1 MRIKQLTLN
10 NIGSFSGEHS
20 FLFETDNPQKLIV
33 LIGGRNGAGKTTLFE
48 SIRLCLYGYKLYGYR
63 QNSQTYTNKIKR
75 LINDKIKSTSQATA
89 WITMQILIEDGYA
102 NSVFEIS
109 RKWVLNGN
117 VLKESLCVYKDGD
130 LLTTEQMQDFDNYL
144 MQIIPPALFNF
155 HFFDGEK
162 VSNFV
167 FDRANGQ
174 AFQKAFLQIC
184 GLDTF
189 DLIEEQLQHN
199 TRTTKVDS
207 QNLIQEEYETA
218 RIKLAE
224 AKEAHTAA
232 LQRIQESLEEIDVLQ
247 DHITILEADIKKY
260 GGVEDHDWKLY
271 EKEIQEEE
279 SKRNELRHILKAAA
293 NDVIPFL
300 LLKDQLQSLKHQLT
314 VEGKLKRNR
323 LFKDKFFDPYLKEKL
338 QQELKGT
345 LDSPHPEISDEFM
358 LALYRTL
365 REDIPEYEVEFLQ
378 ISENDSMELLAK
390 IHHYQNYDIQSLIDA
405 EKSLE
410 ESLART
416 KDLRTQ
422 MDSKEVVDSNHYL
435 VKKNELLLQ
444 LDTAR
449 QQSFV
454 EKDALS
460 QAEIVLQ
467 TAEKAYQKA
476 YEKYRAMLKEKSV
489 SDMAARALLAFSE
502 LKQNLYAKYILQVEE
517 AFSRNFHNLISKTDL
532 IDGIYIDSAF
542 EVVAYKTQEVDIAHV
557 FKEVQEYGEEY
568 VFTSIGE
575 RAYKI
580 IKDSTFRDGKIAV
593 PIKVE
598 QHFSAGEQQIFVMS
612 LYQSL
617 AEIRTSE
624 LPFVI
629 DTPLARIDSEHR
641 RNIIDHFFSQLPG
654 QVIILST
661 DEEINSEGI
670 VALSPQIS
678 DVYLIEHQED
688 GTTSVSRGAY
698 FKEVIA

>member
-1 MRIKQLTLN
+1 MRIKQLTVN
-10 NIGSFSGEHS
+10 NIGPFAGKHS
-20 FLFETDNPQKLIV
+20 FLFQTDNPQKQIV

-63 QNSQTYTNKIKR
+63 QNSQIYTNKLKR
-75 LINDKIKSTSQATA
+75 LINDKIKSASPATA
-89 WITMQILIEDGYA
+89 GITIQILIEDGYA

-109 RKWVLNGN
+109 REWILNGN
-117 VLKESLCVYKDGD
+117 TLKERLCVYKDGD
-130 LLTTEQMQDFDNYL
+130 LLTSEQMQDFDNYL

-174 AFQKAFLQIC
+174 AFRKAFLQIC

-199 TRTTKVDS
+199 TRTKKGDS
-207 QNLIQEEYETA
+207 QNLIQEEYATA
-218 RIKLAE
+218 RMKLAE
-224 AKEAHTAA
+224 AKESHIAA
-232 LQRIQESLEEIDVLQ
+232 LQKIQETQTGIDALQ
-247 DHITILEADIKKY
+247 DQITILDADMKKY
-260 GGVEDHDWKLY
+260 GGIEDDDWKLY
-271 EKEIQEEE
+271 EKKIQEEE
-279 SKRNELRHILKAAA
+279 SKREELRHILKAAA
-293 NDVIPFL
+293 NDVIPFII
-300 LLKDQLQSLKHQLT
+300 LKDQLQALKHQLT

-323 LFKDKFFDPYLKEKL
+323 LFKDKFSDPHLKEKL
-338 QQELKGT
+338 QQELKVGVD
-345 LDSPHPEISDEFM
+345 LPQIEISDEFM
-358 LALYRTL
+358 LTLYKAL
-365 REDIPEYEVEFLQ
+365 REDISEHEVEFLQ
-378 ISENDSMELLAK
+378 ISENNSMELLAK
-390 IHHYQNYDIQSLIDA
+390 IHHYQNYDIQSLIDT

-416 KDLRTQ
+416 KELRAQ

-435 VKKNELLLQ
+435 AKKNDLLLH

-449 QQSFV
+449 QQSFA

-460 QAEIVLQ
+460 QAEIILQ
-467 TAEKAYQKA
+467 TAEKSYQKA

-502 LKQNLYAKYILQVEE
+502 LKQNLYAKYISQVEE

-542 EVVAYKTQEVDIAHV
+542 EVVAYKMQEVDIAHV

-568 VFTSIGE
+568 VFTNIGE

-580 IKDSTFRDGKIAV
+580 INDNSFSDGKITV

-598 QHFSAGEQQIFVMS
+598 QHFSAGEQQIFVMA

-641 RNIIDHFFSQLPG
+641 RNILDHFFSRLPG

-661 DEEINSEGI
+661 DEEINNEGI
-670 VALSPQIS
+670 AVLSSQIS

-688 GTTSVSRGAY
+688 GTTSVSNGSY
-698 FKEVIA
+698 FKGVIA

>member
-1 MRIKQLTLN
+1 MRIKRLTLK
-10 NIGSFSGEHS
+10 NIGSFAGEHS
-20 FLFETDNPQKLIV
+20 FLFQTDNPQKQIV

-63 QNSQTYTNKIKR
+63 QNSQTYTNKVKR
-75 LINDKIKSTSQATA
+75 LINDKVKSISPATA
-89 WITMQILIEDGYA
+89 GITMQILIEDGYA

-109 RKWVLNGN
+109 REWILNGN
-117 VLKESLCVYKDGD
+117 ALKESLCVYKDGD

-174 AFQKAFLQIC
+174 AFRKAFLQIC

-199 TRTTKVDS
+199 TRTTKGDP
-207 QNLIQEEYETA
+207 QNLIQEEYASA
-218 RIKLAE
+218 RMKLTE
-224 AKEAHTAA
+224 AKELHTVA
-232 LQRIQESLEEIDVLQ
+232 LQKSQETQAEIDALQ
-247 DHITILEADIKKY
+247 DQITILDADMKKY
-260 GGVEDHDWKLY
+260 GGVEGDDWKLY

-279 SKRNELRHILKAAA
+279 SKRDELRHILKAAA
-293 NDVIPFL
+293 NDVIPFII
-300 LLKDQLQSLKHQLT
+300 LKDQLQALKHQLT

-323 LFKDKFFDPYLKEKL
+323 FFKEKFSDPHLKEKL
-338 QQELKGT
+338 QQELKVGI
-345 LDSPHPEISDEFM
+345 DSPRIELSGEFM
-358 LALYRTL
+358 LALYKAL
-365 REDIPEYEVEFLQ
+365 REDISEHEVEFLQ

-416 KDLRTQ
+416 KGLRAQ
-422 MDSKEVVDSNHYL
+422 MDSKEVVGSNHYL
-435 VKKNELLLQ
+435 AKKNELLLR
-444 LDTAR
+444 LDIAR
-449 QQSFV
+449 QEFFE

-460 QAEIVLQ
+460 HAEIVLQ

-502 LKQNLYAKYILQVEE
+502 LKQNLYAKYISQVEE

-542 EVVAYKTQEVDIAHV
+542 EVVAYKMQEVDIAHV
-557 FKEVQEYGEEY
+557 FKEVQEYSEEY
-568 VFTSIGE
+568 VFTNIGE

-580 IKDSTFRDGKIAV
+580 IKASSPSDGKITV

-641 RNIIDHFFSQLPG
+641 RNILDHFFSRLPG

-661 DEEINSEGI
+661 DEEINNEGMT
-670 VALSPQIS
+670 VLSSKIS

-698 FKEVIA
+698 FKGVIA

>member
-1 MRIKQLTLN
+1 MRIKRLTLN
-10 NIGSFSGEHS
+10 NIGSFAGEHS
-20 FLFETDNPQKLIV
+20 FLFQTDNPQKQIV

-75 LINDKIKSTSQATA
+75 LINDKVKSISPATA
-89 WITMQILIEDGYA
+89 GITMQILIEDGYA

-109 RKWVLNGN
+109 REWILNGN
-117 VLKESLCVYKDGD
+117 ALKESLCVYKDGD

-174 AFQKAFLQIC
+174 AFRKAFLQIC

-189 DLIEEQLQHN
+189 DLIEEQLQYN
-199 TRTTKVDS
+199 TRTKKGDS
-207 QNLIQEEYETA
+207 QNLIQEEYVTA
-218 RIKLAE
+218 RMKLAE
-224 AKEAHTAA
+224 AKESHIAA
-232 LQRIQESLEEIDVLQ
+232 LQKIQKTQAEIDALQ
-247 DHITILEADIKKY
+247 DQITILDADMKKY
-260 GGVEDHDWKLY
+260 GGVEGDDWKLY
-271 EKEIQEEE
+271 EKELQEEE
-279 SKRNELRHILKAAA
+279 SKRDELRHILKAAA
-293 NDVIPFL
+293 NDVLPFII
-300 LLKDQLQSLKHQLT
+300 LKDQLQALKHQLT

-323 LFKDKFFDPYLKEKL
+323 LFKDKFSDPHLKEKL
-338 QQELKGT
+338 QQELKVGI
-345 LDSPHPEISDEFM
+345 DSPRIELSDEFM
-358 LALYRTL
+358 LALYKTL
-365 REDIPEYEVEFLQ
+365 REDISEHEVEFLQ

-416 KDLRTQ
+416 KELRAQ

-435 VKKNELLLQ
+435 VKKNELLLH

-449 QQSFV
+449 QQSFA

-502 LKQNLYAKYILQVEE
+502 LKQNLYAKYISQVEE

-542 EVVAYKTQEVDIAHV
+542 EVVAYKMQEVDIAHV

-568 VFTSIGE
+568 VFTNIGE

-580 IKDSTFRDGKIAV
+580 IKDSSSSDGKITV

-641 RNIIDHFFSQLPG
+641 RNILDHFFSRLPG

-661 DEEINSEGI
+661 DEEINNEGMA
-670 VALSPQIS
+670 VLSSKIS

-698 FKEVIA
+698 FKGVIA

>member
-1 MRIKQLTLN
+1 MRIKRLTLN
-10 NIGSFSGEHS
+10 NIGSFAGEHS
-20 FLFETDNPQKLIV
+20 FLFQTDNPQKQIV

-63 QNSQTYTNKIKR
+63 QNSQIYTNKIKR
-75 LINDKIKSTSQATA
+75 LINDKVRSASPATA
-89 WITMQILIEDGYA
+89 GITMQILIEDGYA

-109 RKWVLNGN
+109 REWILNGN
-117 VLKESLCVYKDGD
+117 ALKESLCVYKDGN
-130 LLTTEQMQDFDNYL
+130 LLTLEQMQDFDNYL

-174 AFQKAFLQIC
+174 AFRKAFLQIC

-189 DLIEEQLQHN
+189 DLIEEQLQYN
-199 TRTTKVDS
+199 TRTKKGNS
-207 QNLIQEEYETA
+207 QNLIQEEYATA
-218 RIKLAE
+218 RMKLAE
-224 AKEAHTAA
+224 AKESHIAA
-232 LQRIQESLEEIDVLQ
+232 LQKIQETQAEIDALQ
-247 DHITILEADIKKY
+247 DQITILDADMKKY
-260 GGVEDHDWKLY
+260 GGVEDDDWKLY

-279 SKRNELRHILKAAA
+279 SKREELRHILKAAA
-293 NDVIPFL
+293 NDAIPFII
-300 LLKDQLQSLKHQLT
+300 LKDQLQALKHQLT

-323 LFKDKFFDPYLKEKL
+323 LFKDKFSDPNLKEKL
-338 QQELKGT
+338 QQELKVGI
-345 LDSPHPEISDEFM
+345 DSPRIELSDEFM
-358 LALYRTL
+358 LALYKTL
-365 REDIPEYEVEFLQ
+365 REDISEHEVEFLQ

-416 KDLRTQ
+416 KELRAQ
-422 MDSKEVVDSNHYL
+422 MDLKEVVDSNHYL
-435 VKKNELLLQ
+435 AKKNELLLN

-449 QQSFV
+449 QQSFA

-502 LKQNLYAKYILQVEE
+502 LKQNLYAKYISQVEE

-542 EVVAYKTQEVDIAHV
+542 EVVAYKMQEVDIAHV

-568 VFTSIGE
+568 VFTNIGE

-580 IKDSTFRDGKIAV
+580 IKDSSSSDGKITV

-641 RNIIDHFFSQLPG
+641 RNILDHFFSRLPG

-661 DEEINSEGI
+661 DEEINNEGMA
-670 VALSPQIS
+670 VLSSKIS

-698 FKEVIA
+698 FKGVIA

>member
-1 MRIKQLTLN
+1 MRIKRLTLN
-10 NIGSFSGEHS
+10 NIGSFAGEHS
-20 FLFETDNPQKLIV
+20 FLFQTDNPQKQIV

-63 QNSQTYTNKIKR
+63 QNSQTYTNIIKR
-75 LINDKIKSTSQATA
+75 LINDKVKSASPATA
-89 WITMQILIEDGYA
+89 GITMQILIEDGYA

-109 RKWVLNGN
+109 REWILNGN
-117 VLKESLCVYKDGD
+117 TLKESLCVYKDGD
-130 LLTTEQMQDFDNYL
+130 LLTPEQMQDFDNYL

-174 AFQKAFLQIC
+174 AFRKAFLQIC

-189 DLIEEQLQHN
+189 DLIEEQLQYN
-199 TRTTKVDS
+199 TRTKKGDS
-207 QNLIQEEYETA
+207 QNLIQEEYVTA
-218 RIKLAE
+218 RMKLAE
-224 AKEAHTAA
+224 AKESHIAA
-232 LQRIQESLEEIDVLQ
+232 LQKIQETQAEIDALQ
-247 DHITILEADIKKY
+247 DQITILDADMKKY
-260 GGVEDHDWKLY
+260 GGVEDDDWKLY

-279 SKRNELRHILKAAA
+279 SKREELRHILKAAA
-293 NDVIPFL
+293 NDVIPFII
-300 LLKDQLQSLKHQLT
+300 LKDQLQALKHQLT

-323 LFKDKFFDPYLKEKL
+323 LFKDKFSDPHLKEKL
-338 QQELKGT
+338 QQEVKVGI
-345 LDSPHPEISDEFM
+345 DSPQIELSDEFM
-358 LALYRTL
+358 LALYKTL
-365 REDIPEYEVEFLQ
+365 REDISEHEVEFLQ

-416 KDLRTQ
+416 KELRAQ

-435 VKKNELLLQ
+435 AKKNELLLH

-449 QQSFV
+449 QQFFE

-467 TAEKAYQKA
+467 TTEKAYQKA
-476 YEKYRAMLKEKSV
+476 YEKYSAMLKEKSV

-502 LKQNLYAKYILQVEE
+502 LKQNLYAKYISQVEE

-542 EVVAYKTQEVDIAHV
+542 EVVAYKMQEVDIAHI

-568 VFTSIGE
+568 VFTNIGE

-580 IKDSTFRDGKIAV
+580 IKDSSSSDGKITV

-641 RNIIDHFFSQLPG
+641 RNILDHFFSRLPG

-661 DEEINSEGI
+661 DEEINNEGMA
-670 VALSPQIS
+670 VLSSKIS

-698 FKEVIA
+698 FKGVIA

>member
-1 MRIKQLTLN
+1 MRIKRLTLN
-10 NIGSFSGEHS
+10 NIGSFFGEYS
-20 FLFETDNPQKLIV
+20 FLFQTDNPQKQIV

-75 LINDKIKSTSQATA
+75 LINDKVRSASPATA
-89 WITMQILIEDGYA
+89 GITMQILIEDGYA

-109 RKWVLNGN
+109 REWILNGN
-117 VLKESLCVYKDGD
+117 ALKESLCVYKDGD
-130 LLTTEQMQDFDNYL
+130 LLTPEQMQDFDNYL

-167 FDRANGQ
+167 FDSANGQ
-174 AFQKAFLQIC
+174 AFRKAFLQIC

-189 DLIEEQLQHN
+189 DLLEEQLQYN
-199 TRTTKVDS
+199 TRSPKGDS
-207 QNLIQEEYETA
+207 QNLIQEEYSTA
-218 RIKLAE
+218 RMKLAE
-224 AKEAHTAA
+224 AKKSHIAA
-232 LQRIQESLEEIDVLQ
+232 LQKIQETQAEIDALQ
-247 DHITILEADIKKY
+247 DQITILDADMKKY
-260 GGVEDHDWKLY
+260 GGVEDDDWKLY

-279 SKRNELRHILKAAA
+279 SKREELRHILKAAA
-293 NDVIPFL
+293 NDVIPFII
-300 LLKDQLQSLKHQLT
+300 LKDELQELKHQLT

-323 LFKDKFFDPYLKEKL
+323 LFKDKFSDPHLKEKL
-338 QQELKGT
+338 QQELKIGI
-345 LDSPHPEISDEFM
+345 DSTQIELSDEFM
-358 LALYRTL
+358 LALYKTL
-365 REDIPEYEVEFLQ
+365 REDMSEHEVEFLQ

-416 KDLRTQ
+416 KELRAQ

-435 VKKNELLLQ
+435 AKKNELLLH

-449 QQSFV
+449 QQFFA

-460 QAEIVLQ
+460 QAESVLQ

-489 SDMAARALLAFSE
+489 SDMASRALLAFSE
-502 LKQNLYAKYILQVEE
+502 LKQNLYAKYISQVEE

-542 EVVAYKTQEVDIAHV
+542 EVVAYKMQEVDIAHI

-568 VFTSIGE
+568 VFTNIGE

-580 IKDSTFRDGKIAV
+580 IKDSSTSDGKITV

-641 RNIIDHFFSQLPG
+641 RNILDHFFSRLPG

-661 DEEINSEGI
+661 DEEINSEGMA
-670 VALSPQIS
+670 VLSSKIS

-688 GTTSVSRGAY
+688 GTTSVSKGAY
-698 FKEVIA
+698 FKGVIA

>member
-1 MRIKQLTLN
+1 MRIKRLTLN
-10 NIGSFSGEHS
+10 NIGSFAGEHS
-20 FLFETDNPQKLIV
+20 FQFQTDNPQKQIV

-75 LINDKIKSTSQATA
+75 LINDKVKSASPATA
-89 WITMQILIEDGYA
+89 GITMQILVEDGYA

-109 RKWVLNGN
+109 REWILNGN
-117 VLKESLCVYKDGD
+117 TLKESLCIYRDGD
-130 LLTTEQMQDFDNYL
+130 LLTPEQMQDFDNYL

-162 VSNFV
+162 ISNFV

-174 AFQKAFLQIC
+174 AFRKAFLQIC

-199 TRTTKVDS
+199 TRTTKGDS
-207 QNLIQEEYETA
+207 QNLIQEEYA
-218 RIKLAE
+218 AAKIKLAV
-224 AKEAHTAA
+224 AKESHTAA
-232 LQRIQESLEEIDVLQ
+232 LQKNQETQAEIDALQ
-247 DHITILEADIKKY
+247 DQISILDADMKKY
-260 GGVEDHDWKLY
+260 GGVDGNDWKLY

-279 SKRNELRHILKAAA
+279 SKRDELRHILKAAA
-293 NDVIPFL
+293 NDVIPFII
-300 LLKDQLQSLKHQLT
+300 LKDQLQALKHQLT

-323 LFKDKFFDPYLKEKL
+323 FFKEKFSDPHLKEKL
-338 QQELKGT
+338 QQELKVGG
-345 LDSPHPEISDEFM
+345 DSLHIKLFDEFM
-358 LALYRTL
+358 LALYKTL
-365 REDIPEYEVEFLQ
+365 REDVSEHEVEFLQ

-390 IHHYQNYDIQSLIDA
+390 IHHYQNYDIQSLIYV

-416 KDLRTQ
+416 KKLRAQ

-435 VKKNELLLQ
+435 AKKNELLLQ

-449 QQSFV
+449 QQSFA
-454 EKDALS
+454 EKNALS
-460 QAEIVLQ
+460 QAEIVMQ
-467 TAEKAYQKA
+467 TAEKAYQKT

-502 LKQNLYAKYILQVEE
+502 LKQNLYAKYISQVED
-517 AFSRNFHNLISKTDL
+517 AFSRNFHSLISKTDL

-542 EVVAYKTQEVDIAHV
+542 EVVAYKMQEVDIAHI

-568 VFTSIGE
+568 VFTNIGE

-580 IKDSTFRDGKIAV
+580 IKDSSSSDGKITV

-612 LYQSL
+612 LYQAL

-641 RNIIDHFFSQLPG
+641 RNILDHFFSRLPG

-661 DEEINSEGI
+661 DEEINNEGMA
-670 VALSPQIS
+670 VLSSKIS

-698 FKEVIA
+698 FGGVIA

>member
-1 MRIKQLTLN
+1 MRIKRLTLN
-10 NIGSFSGEHS
+10 NIGSFAGEHS
-20 FLFETDNPQKLIV
+20 FLFQTDNPQKQIV

-75 LINDKIKSTSQATA
+75 LINDKVRSASPAIAG
-89 WITMQILIEDGYA
+89 ITMQILIEDGYA

-109 RKWVLNGN
+109 REWILNGN
-117 VLKESLCVYKDGD
+117 ALKESLCVYKDGN
-130 LLTTEQMQDFDNYL
+130 LLTPEQMQDFDNYL

-174 AFQKAFLQIC
+174 AFRKAFLQIC

-189 DLIEEQLQHN
+189 DLIEEQLQYN
-199 TRTTKVDS
+199 TRTKKGDS
-207 QNLIQEEYETA
+207 QNLIQEEYATA
-218 RIKLAE
+218 RMKLAE
-224 AKEAHTAA
+224 AKESHIVA
-232 LQRIQESLEEIDVLQ
+232 LQKIQETQAEIDALQ
-247 DHITILEADIKKY
+247 DQITILDADMKKY
-260 GGVEDHDWKLY
+260 GGVEDDDWKLY

-279 SKRNELRHILKAAA
+279 SKREELRHILKAAA
-293 NDVIPFL
+293 NDAIPFII
-300 LLKDQLQSLKHQLT
+300 LKDQLQALKHQLT

-323 LFKDKFFDPYLKEKL
+323 LFKDKFSDPHLKEKL
-338 QQELKGT
+338 QQELKVGI
-345 LDSPHPEISDEFM
+345 DSPRIELSDEFM
-358 LALYRTL
+358 LALYKTL
-365 REDIPEYEVEFLQ
+365 REDISEHEVEFLQ

-416 KDLRTQ
+416 KELRAQ

-435 VKKNELLLQ
+435 AKKNELLLH

-449 QQSFV
+449 QQSFA

-502 LKQNLYAKYILQVEE
+502 LKQNLYAKYISQVEE

-542 EVVAYKTQEVDIAHV
+542 EVVAYKMQEVDIAHV

-568 VFTSIGE
+568 VFTNIGE

-580 IKDSTFRDGKIAV
+580 IKDSSSSDGKITV

-641 RNIIDHFFSQLPG
+641 RNILDHFFSRLPG

-661 DEEINSEGI
+661 DEEINNEGMA
-670 VALSPQIS
+670 VLSSKIS

-698 FKEVIA
+698 FKGVIA

>member
-1 MRIKQLTLN
+1 MRIKRLTLN
-10 NIGSFSGEHS
+10 NIGSFAGEYS
-20 FLFETDNPQKLIV
+20 FQFQTDNPQKQIV

-75 LINDKIKSTSQATA
+75 LINDKVKSASPATA
-89 WITMQILIEDGYA
+89 GITMQILIEDGYA

-109 RKWVLNGN
+109 REWILNGN
-117 VLKESLCVYKDGD
+117 TLKESLCVYKDRD

-167 FDRANGQ
+167 FNRANGQ
-174 AFQKAFLQIC
+174 AFRKAFLQIC

-189 DLIEEQLQHN
+189 DLIEEQLQYN
-199 TRTTKVDS
+199 TRTKKGDS
-207 QNLIQEEYETA
+207 QNLIQEEYATA
-218 RIKLAE
+218 RMKLAE
-224 AKEAHTAA
+224 AKESHIAA
-232 LQRIQESLEEIDVLQ
+232 LQKIQETQAEIDALQ
-247 DHITILEADIKKY
+247 DQITILDADMKKY
-260 GGVEDHDWKLY
+260 GGVEDDDWKLY

-279 SKRNELRHILKAAA
+279 SKREELRHILKAAA
-293 NDVIPFL
+293 NDVIPFII
-300 LLKDQLQSLKHQLT
+300 LKDQLQALKHQLT

-323 LFKDKFFDPYLKEKL
+323 LFKDKFSDPHLKEKL
-338 QQELKGT
+338 QQELKVGI
-345 LDSPHPEISDEFM
+345 DSPQIELSDEFM
-358 LALYRTL
+358 LALYKTL
-365 REDIPEYEVEFLQ
+365 REDISEHEVEFLQ

-416 KDLRTQ
+416 KELRAQ

-435 VKKNELLLQ
+435 AKKNELLLQ

-449 QQSFV
+449 QQFFAK
-454 EKDALS
+454 KDALS

-502 LKQNLYAKYILQVEE
+502 LKQNLYAKYISQVEE

-542 EVVAYKTQEVDIAHV
+542 EVVAYKMQEVDIAHV

-568 VFTSIGE
+568 VFTNIGE

-580 IKDSTFRDGKIAV
+580 IKDSSSSDGKITA

-641 RNIIDHFFSQLPG
+641 RNILDHFFSRLPG

-661 DEEINSEGI
+661 DEEINNEGMA
-670 VALSPQIS
+670 VLSSKIS

-688 GTTSVSRGAY
+688 GTTSVSKGAY
-698 FKEVIA
+698 FKGVIA

>member
-1 MRIKQLTLN
+1 MRIKRLTLN
-10 NIGSFSGEHS
+10 NIGSFAGEHS
-20 FLFETDNPQKLIV
+20 FLFQTDNPQKQIV

-75 LINDKIKSTSQATA
+75 LINDKVKSASPATA
-89 WITMQILIEDGYA
+89 GITMQILIEDGYA

-109 RKWVLNGN
+109 REWLLNGN
-117 VLKESLCVYKDGD
+117 ILKESFCVYKDGD
-130 LLTTEQMQDFDNYL
+130 LLTMEQMQEFDNYV

-174 AFQKAFLQIC
+174 AFRKAFLQIC

-199 TRTTKVDS
+199 TQTTKGDS
-207 QNLIQEEYETA
+207 QNLIQEEYAAA
-218 RIKLAE
+218 RMKLAE
-224 AKEAHTAA
+224 AKESHTVA
-232 LQRIQESLEEIDVLQ
+232 LQKIQETQTEIDALQ
-247 DHITILEADIKKY
+247 DQITILDENMRKY
-260 GGVEDHDWKLY
+260 GGVESEDWKTY
-271 EKEIQEEE
+271 EKEIQDEEA
-279 SKRNELRHILKAAA
+279 KRDELRRILKTAA
-293 NDVIPFL
+293 NDVIPFII
-300 LLKDQLQSLKHQLT
+300 LKDQLQALKLQLT
-314 VEGKLKRNR
+314 VEEKLKRNR
-323 LFKDKFFDPYLKEKL
+323 LFKSKFSDPLLKKKL
-338 QQELKGT
+338 QQELKDF
-345 LDSPHPEISDEFM
+345 LKLPDAEISDEF
-358 LALYRTL
+358 LFGLYNTL
-365 REDIPEYEVEFLQ
+365 REDIPEHEVEFLQ
-378 ISENDSMELLAK
+378 ISENGSMELLAK

-405 EKSLE
+405 EKFLE

-416 KDLRTQ
+416 KELRAQ
-422 MDSKEVVDSNHYL
+422 MDSKEVVDANYYL

-460 QAEIVLQ
+460 QAEIILQ

-502 LKQNLYAKYILQVEE
+502 LKQNLYAKYISQVEE
-517 AFSRNFHNLISKTDL
+517 AFSRNFHSLISKTDL

-542 EVVAYKTQEVDIAHV
+542 EVVAYKMQEVDIARV

-575 RAYKI
+575 RAYEI
-580 IKDSTFRDGKIAV
+580 IKDSKFSDGKIIV

-617 AEIRTSE
+617 SEIRTSE

-641 RNIIDHFFSQLPG
+641 RNILDHFFSRLPG

-661 DEEINSEGI
+661 DEEINGEGI
-670 VALSPQIS
+670 VALSPQVS

-688 GTTSVSRGAY
+688 GATSVSRGAY
-698 FKEVIA
+698 FKGVIA

>member
-1 MRIKQLTLN
+1 MRIKRLTLN
-10 NIGSFSGEHS
+10 NIGSFAGEHS
-20 FLFETDNPQKLIV
+20 FLFQTDNPQKQIV

-63 QNSQTYTNKIKR
+63 QNSQIYTNKIKR
-75 LINDKIKSTSQATA
+75 LINDKVRSASPATA
-89 WITMQILIEDGYA
+89 GITMQILIEDGYA

-109 RKWVLNGN
+109 REWILNGN
-117 VLKESLCVYKDGD
+117 ALKESLCVYKDGN
-130 LLTTEQMQDFDNYL
+130 LLTPEQMQDFDNYL

-174 AFQKAFLQIC
+174 AFRKAFLQIC

-189 DLIEEQLQHN
+189 DLIEEQLQYN
-199 TRTTKVDS
+199 TRTKKGDS
-207 QNLIQEEYETA
+207 QNLIQEEYATA
-218 RIKLAE
+218 RMKLAE
-224 AKEAHTAA
+224 AKESHIAA
-232 LQRIQESLEEIDVLQ
+232 LQKIQETQAEIDALQ
-247 DHITILEADIKKY
+247 DQITILDADMKKY
-260 GGVEDHDWKLY
+260 GGVEDDDWKLY

-279 SKRNELRHILKAAA
+279 SKREELRHILKAAA
-293 NDVIPFL
+293 NDAIPFII
-300 LLKDQLQSLKHQLT
+300 LKDQLQALKHQLT

-323 LFKDKFFDPYLKEKL
+323 LFKDQFSDPHLKEKL
-338 QQELKGT
+338 QQELKVGI
-345 LDSPHPEISDEFM
+345 DSPRIELSDEFM
-358 LALYRTL
+358 LALYKTL
-365 REDIPEYEVEFLQ
+365 REDISEHEVEFLQ

-416 KDLRTQ
+416 KELRAQ

-435 VKKNELLLQ
+435 AKKNELLLN

-449 QQSFV
+449 QQSFA

-502 LKQNLYAKYILQVEE
+502 LKQNLYAKYISQVEE

-542 EVVAYKTQEVDIAHV
+542 EVVAYKMQEVDIAHV

-568 VFTSIGE
+568 VFTNIGE

-580 IKDSTFRDGKIAV
+580 IKDSSSSDGKITV

-641 RNIIDHFFSQLPG
+641 RNILDHFFSRLPG

-661 DEEINSEGI
+661 DEEINNEGMA
-670 VALSPQIS
+670 VLSSKIS

-698 FKEVIA
+698 FKGVIA

>member
-1 MRIKQLTLN
+1 MRIKRLTLN
-10 NIGSFSGEHS
+10 NIGSFTGEHS
-20 FLFETDNPQKLIV
+20 FLFQTDNPRKQIV

-63 QNSQTYTNKIKR
+63 QNSQTYTNRIKR
-75 LINDKIKSTSQATA
+75 LINDKVKSASPATA
-89 WITMQILIEDGYA
+89 GITMQILIEDGYA

-109 RKWVLNGN
+109 REWILNGN
-117 VLKESLCVYKDGD
+117 TLKESLCVYKDGD

-167 FDRANGQ
+167 FNRANGQ
-174 AFQKAFLQIC
+174 AFRKAFLQIC

-199 TRTTKVDS
+199 TRTTKGDS
-207 QNLIQEEYETA
+207 QNLIQEEYVAA
-218 RIKLAE
+218 RMKLAE
-224 AKEAHTAA
+224 AKESHTVA
-232 LQRIQESLEEIDVLQ
+232 LQKNQETQAEIDALQ
-247 DHITILEADIKKY
+247 DQITILDADMKKY
-260 GGVEDHDWKLY
+260 GGVEGEDWKLY
-271 EKEIQEEE
+271 EKEIQAEE
-279 SKRNELRHILKAAA
+279 SKRDELRHILKAAA
-293 NDVIPFL
+293 NDVIPFII
-300 LLKDQLQSLKHQLT
+300 LKDQLQALKHQLT

-323 LFKDKFFDPYLKEKL
+323 LFKERFSDPHLKEKL
-338 QQELKGT
+338 QQELKVGG
-345 LDSPHPEISDEFM
+345 DSPQIKLSDEFM
-358 LALYRTL
+358 LALYKTL
-365 REDIPEYEVEFLQ
+365 REDISEHEVEFLQ

-410 ESLART
+410 ESLVRT
-416 KDLRTQ
+416 KELRAQ
-422 MDSKEVVDSNHYL
+422 MNSKEVVDANHYL
-435 VKKNELLLQ
+435 AKKNELLLQ

-449 QQSFV
+449 QQFFA
-454 EKDALS
+454 EEDALL
-460 QAEIVLQ
+460 QAEITLQ

-489 SDMAARALLAFSE
+489 SDMASRALLAFSE
-502 LKQNLYAKYILQVEE
+502 LKQNLYAKYISQVEE
-517 AFSRNFHNLISKTDL
+517 VFSRNFRNLVSKADL

-542 EVVAYKTQEVDIAHV
+542 EVVAYKMQEVDIAHV
-557 FKEVQEYGEEY
+557 FKAVQEYGEEY

-575 RAYKI
+575 RAYEI
-580 IKDSTFRDGKIAV
+580 IKDSKFSDGKITV

-641 RNIIDHFFSQLPG
+641 RNILDYFFSRLPG

-661 DEEINSEGI
+661 DEEINNEGI
-670 VALSPQIS
+670 AVLSPKIS

-688 GTTSVSRGAY
+688 GTTSVSRGTY
-698 FKEVIA
+698 FKGVIA

>member
-1 MRIKQLTLN
+1 MRIKRLTLN
-10 NIGSFSGEHS
+10 NIGSFAGKHS
-20 FLFETDNPQKLIV
+20 FLFQTDNPQKQIV

-75 LINDKIKSTSQATA
+75 LINDKVRSASPATA
-89 WITMQILIEDGYA
+89 GITMQILIEDGYA

-109 RKWVLNGN
+109 REWILNGN
-117 VLKESLCVYKDGD
+117 TLKESLCVYKDGD
-130 LLTTEQMQDFDNYL
+130 LLTPEQMQDFDNYL

-174 AFQKAFLQIC
+174 AFRKAFLQIC

-189 DLIEEQLQHN
+189 DLIEEQLQYN
-199 TRTTKVDS
+199 TRTKKGDL
-207 QNLIQEEYETA
+207 QNLIQEEYATA
-218 RIKLAE
+218 RMKLAE
-224 AKEAHTAA
+224 AKESHIAA
-232 LQRIQESLEEIDVLQ
+232 LHKIQETQAEIDALQ
-247 DHITILEADIKKY
+247 DQITILDADMKKY
-260 GGVEDHDWKLY
+260 GGVEDDDWKLY

-279 SKRNELRHILKAAA
+279 SKREELRHILKAAA
-293 NDVIPFL
+293 NDAIPFII
-300 LLKDQLQSLKHQLT
+300 LKDQLQALKHQLT

-323 LFKDKFFDPYLKEKL
+323 LFKDKFSDPHLKEKL
-338 QQELKGT
+338 QQEMKVGI
-345 LDSPHPEISDEFM
+345 DSPQIELSDEFM
-358 LALYRTL
+358 LALYKTL
-365 REDIPEYEVEFLQ
+365 REDISEHEVEFLQ

-390 IHHYQNYDIQSLIDA
+390 IHHYQNYDVQSLIDA

-416 KDLRTQ
+416 KELRAQ

-435 VKKNELLLQ
+435 AKKNELLLH
-444 LDTAR
+444 LDTVR
-449 QQSFV
+449 QQSFA
-454 EKDALS
+454 EKDAWS
-460 QAEIVLQ
+460 QAEIALQ

-502 LKQNLYAKYILQVEE
+502 LKQNLYAKYISQVEE

-542 EVVAYKTQEVDIAHV
+542 EVVAYKMQEVDIAHI

-580 IKDSTFRDGKIAV
+580 IKDSSSSDGKITV

-641 RNIIDHFFSQLPG
+641 RNILDHFFSRLPG

-661 DEEINSEGI
+661 DEEINNEGMA
-670 VALSPQIS
+670 VLSSKIS

-698 FKEVIA
+698 FKGVIA

>member
-1 MRIKQLTLN
+1 MRIKRLTLN
-10 NIGSFSGEHS
+10 NIGSFAGEHS
-20 FLFETDNPQKLIV
+20 FLFQTDNPQKQIV

-75 LINDKIKSTSQATA
+75 LINDKVRSASPAIAG
-89 WITMQILIEDGYA
+89 ITMQILIEDGYA

-109 RKWVLNGN
+109 REWILNGN
-117 VLKESLCVYKDGD
+117 ALKESLCVYKDGN
-130 LLTTEQMQDFDNYL
+130 LLTPEQMQDFDNYL

-174 AFQKAFLQIC
+174 AFRKAFLQIC

-189 DLIEEQLQHN
+189 DLIEEQLQYN
-199 TRTTKVDS
+199 TRTKKGDS
-207 QNLIQEEYETA
+207 QNLIQEEYATA
-218 RIKLAE
+218 RMKLAE
-224 AKEAHTAA
+224 AKESHIVA
-232 LQRIQESLEEIDVLQ
+232 LQKIQETQAEIDALQ
-247 DHITILEADIKKY
+247 DQITILDADMKKY
-260 GGVEDHDWKLY
+260 GGVEDDDWKLY

-279 SKRNELRHILKAAA
+279 SKREELRHILKAAA
-293 NDVIPFL
+293 NDAIPSII
-300 LLKDQLQSLKHQLT
+300 LKDQLQALKHQLT

-323 LFKDKFFDPYLKEKL
+323 LFKDKFSDPHLKEKL
-338 QQELKGT
+338 QQELKVGI
-345 LDSPHPEISDEFM
+345 DSPRIELSDEFM
-358 LALYRTL
+358 LALYKTL
-365 REDIPEYEVEFLQ
+365 REDISEHEVEFLQ

-416 KDLRTQ
+416 KELRAQ

-435 VKKNELLLQ
+435 AKKNELLLH

-449 QQSFV
+449 QQSFA

-502 LKQNLYAKYILQVEE
+502 LKQNLYAKYISQVEE

-542 EVVAYKTQEVDIAHV
+542 EVVAYKMQEVDIAHV

-568 VFTSIGE
+568 VFTNIGE

-580 IKDSTFRDGKIAV
+580 IKDSSSSDGKITV

-641 RNIIDHFFSQLPG
+641 RNILDHFFSRLPG

-661 DEEINSEGI
+661 DEEINNEGMA
-670 VALSPQIS
+670 VLSSKIS

-698 FKEVIA
+698 FKGVIA

>member
-1 MRIKQLTLN
+1 M
-10 NIGSFSGEHS
+10 
-20 FLFETDNPQKLIV
+20 
-33 LIGGRNGAGKTTLFE
+33 
-48 SIRLCLYGYKLYGYR
+48 
-63 QNSQTYTNKIKR
+63 
-75 LINDKIKSTSQATA
+75 
-89 WITMQILIEDGYA
+89 
-102 NSVFEIS
+102 
-109 RKWVLNGN
+109 
-117 VLKESLCVYKDGD
+117 
-130 LLTTEQMQDFDNYL
+130 
-144 MQIIPPALFNF
+144 
-155 HFFDGEK
+155 
-162 VSNFV
+162 
-167 FDRANGQ
+167 
-174 AFQKAFLQIC
+174 
-184 GLDTF
+184 
-189 DLIEEQLQHN
+189 
-199 TRTTKVDS
+199 
-207 QNLIQEEYETA
+207 
-218 RIKLAE
+218 
-224 AKEAHTAA
+224 
-232 LQRIQESLEEIDVLQ
+232 
-247 DHITILEADIKKY
+247 KKY
-260 GGVEDHDWKLY
+260 GGVEDDDWKLY

-279 SKRNELRHILKAAA
+279 SKREELRHILKAAA
-293 NDVIPFL
+293 NDAIPFII
-300 LLKDQLQSLKHQLT
+300 LKDQLQALKHQLT

-323 LFKDKFFDPYLKEKL
+323 LFKDKFSDPNLKEKL
-338 QQELKGT
+338 QQELKVGT
-345 LDSPHPEISDEFM
+345 DSPQIELSDEFM
-358 LALYRTL
+358 LALYKTL
-365 REDIPEYEVEFLQ
+365 REDISEHEVEFLR

-410 ESLART
+410 ESLSRT
-416 KDLRTQ
+416 KELRAQ

-435 VKKNELLLQ
+435 AKKNELLLH
-444 LDTAR
+444 LDTVR
-449 QQSFV
+449 QQSFA

-460 QAEIVLQ
+460 QAEIALQ

-502 LKQNLYAKYILQVEE
+502 LKQNLYAKYISQVEE

-542 EVVAYKTQEVDIAHV
+542 EVVAYKMQEVDIAQI

-568 VFTSIGE
+568 VFTNIGE

-580 IKDSTFRDGKIAV
+580 IKDSSFSDGKITV

-641 RNIIDHFFSQLPG
+641 RNILDHFFSRLPG

-661 DEEINSEGI
+661 DEEINNEGMA
-670 VALSPQIS
+670 VLSSKIS

-698 FKEVIA
+698 FKGVIA

>member
-1 MRIKQLTLN
+1 MRIKRLTLN
-10 NIGSFSGEHS
+10 NIGSFAGEHS
-20 FLFETDNPQKLIV
+20 FLFQTDNLQKQIV

-63 QNSQTYTNKIKR
+63 QNSQTYTNKVKR
-75 LINDKIKSTSQATA
+75 LINDKVKSASPATA
-89 WITMQILIEDGYA
+89 GITMQILIEDGYA

-109 RKWVLNGN
+109 REWILNGN
-117 VLKESLCVYKDGD
+117 TLKESLCVYKDGD
-130 LLTTEQMQDFDNYL
+130 LLTPEQMQDFDNYL

-174 AFQKAFLQIC
+174 AFRKAFLQIC

-189 DLIEEQLQHN
+189 DLIEEQLQYN
-199 TRTTKVDS
+199 TRTKKGDL
-207 QNLIQEEYETA
+207 QNLIQEEYATA
-218 RIKLAE
+218 RMKLAE
-224 AKEAHTAA
+224 AKESHIAA
-232 LQRIQESLEEIDVLQ
+232 LQKIQETQAEIDALQ
-247 DHITILEADIKKY
+247 DQITILDADMKKY
-260 GGVEDHDWKLY
+260 GGVDGNDWKLY

-279 SKRNELRHILKAAA
+279 SKRDELRHILKAAA
-293 NDVIPFL
+293 NDVIPFII
-300 LLKDQLQSLKHQLT
+300 LKDQLQALKHQLT

-323 LFKDKFFDPYLKEKL
+323 FFKEKFSDPHLKEKL
-338 QQELKGT
+338 QQELKVGG
-345 LDSPHPEISDEFM
+345 DSLHIKLFDEFI
-358 LALYRTL
+358 LALYKTL
-365 REDIPEYEVEFLQ
+365 REDISEHEVEFLQ

-410 ESLART
+410 ESLVRT
-416 KDLRTQ
+416 KELRAQ
-422 MDSKEVVDSNHYL
+422 MDSKEVVDANHYL
-435 VKKNELLLQ
+435 VKKNELLLH
-444 LDTAR
+444 L
-449 QQSFV
+449 
-454 EKDALS
+454 
-460 QAEIVLQ
+460 
-467 TAEKAYQKA
+467 
-476 YEKYRAMLKEKSV
+476 RAMLKEKSV

-502 LKQNLYAKYILQVEE
+502 LKQNLYAKYISQVEE

-542 EVVAYKTQEVDIAHV
+542 EVIAYKMQEVDIAHV
-557 FKEVQEYGEEY
+557 FKEIQEYGEEY
-568 VFTSIGE
+568 VLTNIGE

-580 IKDSTFRDGKIAV
+580 IKDSSFSDGKITV

-617 AEIRTSE
+617 TEIRTSE

-641 RNIIDHFFSQLPG
+641 RNILDHFFSRLPG

-661 DEEINSEGI
+661 DEEINNEEI
-670 VALSPQIS
+670 AVLSPKIS

-698 FKEVIA
+698 FKGVIA

>member
-1 MRIKQLTLN
+1 M
-10 NIGSFSGEHS
+10 
-20 FLFETDNPQKLIV
+20 
-33 LIGGRNGAGKTTLFE
+33 
-48 SIRLCLYGYKLYGYR
+48 
-63 QNSQTYTNKIKR
+63 
-75 LINDKIKSTSQATA
+75 
-89 WITMQILIEDGYA
+89 
-102 NSVFEIS
+102 
-109 RKWVLNGN
+109 
-117 VLKESLCVYKDGD
+117 
-130 LLTTEQMQDFDNYL
+130 
-144 MQIIPPALFNF
+144 
-155 HFFDGEK
+155 
-162 VSNFV
+162 
-167 FDRANGQ
+167 
-174 AFQKAFLQIC
+174 
-184 GLDTF
+184 
-189 DLIEEQLQHN
+189 IEEQLQYN
-199 TRTTKVDS
+199 TRTKKGDS
-207 QNLIQEEYETA
+207 QNLIQEEYATA
-218 RIKLAE
+218 RMKLAE
-224 AKEAHTAA
+224 TKGSHIVA
-232 LQRIQESLEEIDVLQ
+232 LQKIQETQAEIDALQ
-247 DHITILEADIKKY
+247 DQITILDADMKKY
-260 GGVEDHDWKLY
+260 GGVEDDDWKLY

-279 SKRNELRHILKAAA
+279 SKREELRHILKAAA
-293 NDVIPFL
+293 NDAIPFII
-300 LLKDQLQSLKHQLT
+300 LKDQLQALKHQLT

-323 LFKDKFFDPYLKEKL
+323 LFKDKFSDPHLKEKL
-338 QQELKGT
+338 QQELKVGI
-345 LDSPHPEISDEFM
+345 DSPRIELSDEFM
-358 LALYRTL
+358 LALYKTL
-365 REDIPEYEVEFLQ
+365 REDISEHEVEFLQ

-416 KDLRTQ
+416 KELRAQ

-435 VKKNELLLQ
+435 AKKNELLLH

-449 QQSFV
+449 QQSFA

-502 LKQNLYAKYILQVEE
+502 LKQNLYAKYISQVEE

-542 EVVAYKTQEVDIAHV
+542 EVVAYKMQEVDIAHV

-568 VFTSIGE
+568 VFTNIGE

-580 IKDSTFRDGKIAV
+580 IKDSSSSDGKITV

-598 QHFSAGEQQIFVMS
+598 QHFSADEQQIFVMS

-641 RNIIDHFFSQLPG
+641 RNILDHFFSRLPG

-661 DEEINSEGI
+661 DEEINNEGMA
-670 VALSPQIS
+670 VLSSKIS

-698 FKEVIA
+698 FKGVIA

>member
-1 MRIKQLTLN
+1 MRIKRLTLN
-10 NIGSFSGEHS
+10 NIGSFAGEHS
-20 FLFETDNPQKLIV
+20 FLFQTDNPQKQVV

-75 LINDKIKSTSQATA
+75 LINDKVKSASPATA
-89 WITMQILIEDGYA
+89 GITMQILIEDGYA

-109 RKWVLNGN
+109 REWILNGN
-117 VLKESLCVYKDGD
+117 TLKESLCVYKNGG
-130 LLTTEQMQDFDNYL
+130 LLTPEQIQDFENYL

-174 AFQKAFLQIC
+174 AFRKAFLQIC

-199 TRTTKVDS
+199 TRTTKGDS
-207 QNLIQEEYETA
+207 QNLIQEEYAAA
-218 RIKLAE
+218 RMKLAE
-224 AKEAHTAA
+224 AKESHIAA
-232 LQRIQESLEEIDVLQ
+232 LQKIQETQAEIDALQ
-247 DHITILEADIKKY
+247 DQITILDADMKKY
-260 GGVEDHDWKLY
+260 GGVEGDDWKLY

-279 SKRNELRHILKAAA
+279 SKRDELRHILKAAA
-293 NDVIPFL
+293 NDVIPFII
-300 LLKDQLQSLKHQLT
+300 LKDQLQALKHQLT

-323 LFKDKFFDPYLKEKL
+323 LFKEKFSDPHLKEKL
-338 QQELKGT
+338 QQELKIGG
-345 LDSPHPEISDEFM
+345 DSPQIKLSDEFM
-358 LALYRTL
+358 LALYKTL
-365 REDIPEYEVEFLQ
+365 REDISEHEVEFLQ

-416 KDLRTQ
+416 KELRAQ

-435 VKKNELLLQ
+435 VKKNELLLH

-449 QQSFV
+449 QQSFA
-454 EKDALS
+454 EKDVLS

-476 YEKYRAMLKEKSV
+476 YEKYRAMLKEESV

-502 LKQNLYAKYILQVEE
+502 LKQNLYAKYISQVEE

-532 IDGIYIDSAF
+532 IDGIYIDSTF
-542 EVVAYKTQEVDIAHV
+542 EVVAYKMQEVDIAHV
-557 FKEVQEYGEEY
+557 FKAIQEYGEEY
-568 VFTSIGE
+568 VFSSIGE

-580 IKDSTFRDGKIAV
+580 IKDSTFSDGKITV
-593 PIKVE
+593 PIKVD

-641 RNIIDHFFSQLPG
+641 KNILDYFFSRLPG

-670 VALSPQIS
+670 AVLSPKIS
-678 DVYLIEHQED
+678 DVYLIEHQEN

-698 FKEVIA
+698 FKGVIA

>member
-1 MRIKQLTLN
+1 MRIKRLTLN
-10 NIGSFSGEHS
+10 NIGSFAGEHS
-20 FLFETDNPQKLIV
+20 FLFQTDNPQKQIV

-75 LINDKIKSTSQATA
+75 LINDKVKSASPATA
-89 WITMQILIEDGYA
+89 GITMQILIEDGYA

-109 RKWVLNGN
+109 REWILNGN
-117 VLKESLCVYKDGD
+117 ALKESLCVYKDGD

-174 AFQKAFLQIC
+174 AFRKAFLQIC

-199 TRTTKVDS
+199 TRTTKGDS
-207 QNLIQEEYETA
+207 QNLIQEEYAAA
-218 RIKLAE
+218 RMKLTE
-224 AKEAHTAA
+224 AKESHTVA
-232 LQRIQESLEEIDVLQ
+232 LQKSQETQAEIDALQ
-247 DHITILEADIKKY
+247 DQITILDADMKKY
-260 GGVEDHDWKLY
+260 GGVEGDDWKLY

-279 SKRNELRHILKAAA
+279 AKRDELRHILKAAA
-293 NDVIPFL
+293 NDVIPFII
-300 LLKDQLQSLKHQLT
+300 LKDQLQALKHQLT

-323 LFKDKFFDPYLKEKL
+323 FFKEKFSDPHLKEKL
-338 QQELKGT
+338 QQELKVGG
-345 LDSPHPEISDEFM
+345 DSSQIKLSDEFM
-358 LALYRTL
+358 LALYKTL
-365 REDIPEYEVEFLQ
+365 REDISEHEVEFLQ
-378 ISENDSMELLAK
+378 VSENDSMELFAK

-416 KDLRTQ
+416 KELRAQ

-435 VKKNELLLQ
+435 AKKNELLLH

-449 QQSFV
+449 QQSFA

-467 TAEKAYQKA
+467 TTEKAYQKA

-489 SDMAARALLAFSE
+489 SDMAVRALLAFSE
-502 LKQNLYAKYILQVEE
+502 LKQNLYAKYISQVEE

-542 EVVAYKTQEVDIAHV
+542 EVVAYKMQEVDIAHV

-568 VFTSIGE
+568 VFTNIGE

-580 IKDSTFRDGKIAV
+580 IKDSSSSDGKITV

-641 RNIIDHFFSQLPG
+641 RNILDHFFSRLPG

-661 DEEINSEGI
+661 DEEINNEGM
-670 VALSPQIS
+670 AFLSSKIS

-688 GTTSVSRGAY
+688 GTTSVSKGAY
-698 FKEVIA
+698 FKGVIA

>member
-1 MRIKQLTLN
+1 MRIKRLTLN
-10 NIGSFSGEHS
+10 NIGSFAGEHS
-20 FLFETDNPQKLIV
+20 FLFQTDNPQKQIV

-75 LINDKIKSTSQATA
+75 LINDKVRSSSPATA
-89 WITMQILIEDGYA
+89 GITMQILIEDGYA
-102 NSVFEIS
+102 NSIFEIS
-109 RKWVLNGN
+109 REWILNGN
-117 VLKESLCVYKDGD
+117 TLKESLCVYKDGD
-130 LLTTEQMQDFDNYL
+130 LLTPEQMQDFDNYL

-174 AFQKAFLQIC
+174 AFRKAFLQIC

-189 DLIEEQLQHN
+189 DLIEEQLQYN
-199 TRTTKVDS
+199 TRTQKGDS
-207 QNLIQEEYETA
+207 QNLIQEEYATA
-218 RIKLAE
+218 RMKLAE
-224 AKEAHTAA
+224 AKESHIVA
-232 LQRIQESLEEIDVLQ
+232 LQKIQETQAEIDALQ
-247 DHITILEADIKKY
+247 DQITILDADMKKY
-260 GGVEDHDWKLY
+260 GGVEDDEWKLY

-279 SKRNELRHILKAAA
+279 SKREELRHILKAAA
-293 NDVIPFL
+293 NDAIPFII
-300 LLKDQLQSLKHQLT
+300 LKDQLQALKHQLT

-323 LFKDKFFDPYLKEKL
+323 LFKDKFSDPHLKEKL
-338 QQELKGT
+338 QQELKVGI
-345 LDSPHPEISDEFM
+345 DSPRIELSDEFM
-358 LALYRTL
+358 LALYKTL
-365 REDIPEYEVEFLQ
+365 REDISEHEVEFLQ

-416 KDLRTQ
+416 KELRAQ

-435 VKKNELLLQ
+435 AKKNELLLH

-449 QQSFV
+449 QQSFA

-502 LKQNLYAKYILQVEE
+502 LKQNLYAKYISQVEE

-542 EVVAYKTQEVDIAHV
+542 EVVAYKMQEVDIAHV

-568 VFTSIGE
+568 VFTNIGE

-580 IKDSTFRDGKIAV
+580 IKDSSSSDGKITV

-641 RNIIDHFFSQLPG
+641 RNILDHFFSRLPG

-661 DEEINSEGI
+661 DEEINNEGMA
-670 VALSPQIS
+670 VLSSKIS

-698 FKEVIA
+698 FKGVIA

>member
-1 MRIKQLTLN
+1 MRIKRLTLN
-10 NIGSFSGEHS
+10 NIGSFAGEHS
-20 FLFETDNPQKLIV
+20 FLFQTDNPQKQIV

-75 LINDKIKSTSQATA
+75 LINDKVKSASPATA
-89 WITMQILIEDGYA
+89 GIAMQILIEDGYA

-109 RKWVLNGN
+109 REWILNGN
-117 VLKESLCVYKDGD
+117 TLKESLCVYKDGD

-174 AFQKAFLQIC
+174 AFRKAFLQIC

-199 TRTTKVDS
+199 TRTTKGDS
-207 QNLIQEEYETA
+207 QNLIQEEYVA
-218 RIKLAE
+218 VRMKLAE
-224 AKEAHTAA
+224 AKESHTAA
-232 LQRIQESLEEIDVLQ
+232 LQKNQETQAEIDALQ
-247 DHITILEADIKKY
+247 DQITILDADMKKY
-260 GGVEDHDWKLY
+260 GGVEDDDWKLY

-279 SKRNELRHILKAAA
+279 SKREELRHILKAAA
-293 NDVIPFL
+293 NDVIPFII
-300 LLKDQLQSLKHQLT
+300 LKDQLQALKYQLT

-323 LFKDKFFDPYLKEKL
+323 LFKEKFSDPHLKEKL
-338 QQELKGT
+338 QQELKIGG
-345 LDSPHPEISDEFM
+345 DSPQIKLSDEFM
-358 LALYRTL
+358 LALYKTL
-365 REDIPEYEVEFLQ
+365 REDISEHEVEFLQ

-416 KDLRTQ
+416 KELRAQ

-435 VKKNELLLQ
+435 AKKNELLVQ

-449 QQSFV
+449 QQSFA
-454 EKDALS
+454 EKDVLS
-460 QAEIVLQ
+460 QAEIALQ

-502 LKQNLYAKYILQVEE
+502 LKQNLYAKYISQVEE

-542 EVVAYKTQEVDIAHV
+542 EVVAYKMQEVDIAHV
-557 FKEVQEYGEEY
+557 FKAIQEYGEEY
-568 VFTSIGE
+568 VFSSIGE

-580 IKDSTFRDGKIAV
+580 IKDSTFSDGKITV
-593 PIKVE
+593 PIKVD
-598 QHFSAGEQQIFVMS
+598 QHFSAGEQQIFIMS

-641 RNIIDHFFSQLPG
+641 KNILDYFFSRLPG

-670 VALSPQIS
+670 AVLSPKIS
-678 DVYLIEHQED
+678 DVYLIEHQEN

-698 FKEVIA
+698 FKGVIA

>member
-1 MRIKQLTLN
+1 MRIKRLTLN
-10 NIGSFSGEHS
+10 NIGSFAGEHS
-20 FLFETDNPQKLIV
+20 FLFQTDNPQKQIV

-75 LINDKIKSTSQATA
+75 LINDKVKSISPATA
-89 WITMQILIEDGYA
+89 GITMQILIEDGYA

-109 RKWVLNGN
+109 REWILNGN
-117 VLKESLCVYKDGD
+117 ALKESLCVYKDGN
-130 LLTTEQMQDFDNYL
+130 LLTPEQMQDFDNYL

-174 AFQKAFLQIC
+174 AFRKAFLQIC

-189 DLIEEQLQHN
+189 DLIEEQLQYN
-199 TRTTKVDS
+199 TRTKKGDS
-207 QNLIQEEYETA
+207 QNLIQEEYATA
-218 RIKLAE
+218 RMKLAE
-224 AKEAHTAA
+224 AKESHIAA
-232 LQRIQESLEEIDVLQ
+232 LQKIQETQAEIDALQ
-247 DHITILEADIKKY
+247 DQITILDADMKKY
-260 GGVEDHDWKLY
+260 GGVEDDDWKLY

-279 SKRNELRHILKAAA
+279 SKREELRHILKAAA
-293 NDVIPFL
+293 NDAIPFII
-300 LLKDQLQSLKHQLT
+300 LKDQLQALKHQLT

-323 LFKDKFFDPYLKEKL
+323 LFKDKFSDPHLKEKL
-338 QQELKGT
+338 QQELKVGI
-345 LDSPHPEISDEFM
+345 DSPRIELSDEFM
-358 LALYRTL
+358 LALYKTL
-365 REDIPEYEVEFLQ
+365 REDIPEHEVEFLQ

-416 KDLRTQ
+416 KELHAQ

-435 VKKNELLLQ
+435 VKKNELLLH

-449 QQSFV
+449 QQSFA

-502 LKQNLYAKYILQVEE
+502 LKQNLYAKYISQVEE

-542 EVVAYKTQEVDIAHV
+542 EVVAYKMQEVDIARV

-568 VFTSIGE
+568 VFTNIGE

-580 IKDSTFRDGKIAV
+580 IKDSSSSDGKITV

-641 RNIIDHFFSQLPG
+641 RNILDHFFSRLPG

-661 DEEINSEGI
+661 DEEINNEGMA
-670 VALSPQIS
+670 VLSSKIS

-688 GTTSVSRGAY
+688 GTTSVSKGAY
-698 FKEVIA
+698 FKGVIA

>member
-1 MRIKQLTLN
+1 MRIKRLTLN
-10 NIGSFSGEHS
+10 NIGSFAGEHS
-20 FLFETDNPQKLIV
+20 FLFQTDNPQKQIV

-63 QNSQTYTNKIKR
+63 QNSQIYTNKIKR
-75 LINDKIKSTSQATA
+75 LINDKVRSASPATA
-89 WITMQILIEDGYA
+89 GITMQILIEDGYA

-109 RKWVLNGN
+109 REWILNGN
-117 VLKESLCVYKDGD
+117 ALKESLCVYKDGN
-130 LLTTEQMQDFDNYL
+130 LLTPEQMQDFDNYL

-174 AFQKAFLQIC
+174 AFRKAFLQIC

-189 DLIEEQLQHN
+189 DLIEEQLQYN
-199 TRTTKVDS
+199 TRTKKGDL
-207 QNLIQEEYETA
+207 QNLIQEEYATA
-218 RIKLAE
+218 RMKLAV
-224 AKEAHTAA
+224 AKESHIAA
-232 LQRIQESLEEIDVLQ
+232 LQKIQETQAEIDALQ
-247 DHITILEADIKKY
+247 DQITILDADMKKY
-260 GGVEDHDWKLY
+260 GGVEDDDWKLY

-279 SKRNELRHILKAAA
+279 SKREELRHILKAAA
-293 NDVIPFL
+293 NDAIPFII
-300 LLKDQLQSLKHQLT
+300 LKDQLQALKHQLT

-323 LFKDKFFDPYLKEKL
+323 LFKDKFSDPHLKEKL
-338 QQELKGT
+338 QQELKIGI
-345 LDSPHPEISDEFM
+345 DSPQIELSDEFM
-358 LALYRTL
+358 LALYKTL
-365 REDIPEYEVEFLQ
+365 REDISEHEVEFLQ
-378 ISENDSMELLAK
+378 MSENDSMELLAK

-410 ESLART
+410 ESLVRT
-416 KDLRTQ
+416 KELRAQ

-435 VKKNELLLQ
+435 AKKNELLLH

-449 QQSFV
+449 QQFFA

-489 SDMAARALLAFSE
+489 SDMAARALLAFGE
-502 LKQNLYAKYILQVEE
+502 LKQNLYAKYISQVEE

-542 EVVAYKTQEVDIAHV
+542 EVVAYKMQKVDIAHI

-580 IKDSTFRDGKIAV
+580 INDSTFSDGKITV

-617 AEIRTSE
+617 AKIRTSE

-641 RNIIDHFFSQLPG
+641 RNILDHFFYRLPG

-661 DEEINSEGI
+661 DEEINNEGI
-670 VALSPQIS
+670 AVLSPKIS

-688 GTTSVSRGAY
+688 GTTSVNRGAY
-698 FKEVIA
+698 FKGVIA

>member
-1 MRIKQLTLN
+1 MRIKRLTLN
-10 NIGSFSGEHS
+10 NIGSFAGEHS
-20 FLFETDNPQKLIV
+20 FLFQTDNPQKQIV

-75 LINDKIKSTSQATA
+75 LINDKVRSASPATA
-89 WITMQILIEDGYA
+89 GITMQILIEDGYA

-109 RKWVLNGN
+109 REWILNGN
-117 VLKESLCVYKDGD
+117 TLKESLCVYKDGD
-130 LLTTEQMQDFDNYL
+130 LLTPEQMQDFDNYL

-174 AFQKAFLQIC
+174 AFRKAFLQIC

-189 DLIEEQLQHN
+189 DLIEEQLQYN
-199 TRTTKVDS
+199 TRTKKGDS
-207 QNLIQEEYETA
+207 QNLIQEEYVTA
-218 RIKLAE
+218 RMKLAE
-224 AKEAHTAA
+224 AKESHIVA
-232 LQRIQESLEEIDVLQ
+232 LQKIQETQAEIDALQ
-247 DHITILEADIKKY
+247 DQITILDADMKKY
-260 GGVEDHDWKLY
+260 GGVEDDDWKLY

-279 SKRNELRHILKAAA
+279 SKREELRHILKAAA
-293 NDVIPFL
+293 NDVIPFII
-300 LLKDQLQSLKHQLT
+300 LKDELQELKHQLT

-323 LFKDKFFDPYLKEKL
+323 LFKDKFSDPHLKEKL
-338 QQELKGT
+338 QQELKIGV
-345 LDSPHPEISDEFM
+345 DSPQIELSDEFM
-358 LALYRTL
+358 LALYKTL
-365 REDIPEYEVEFLQ
+365 REDISEHEVEFLQ
-378 ISENDSMELLAK
+378 VSENDSMELLAK

-416 KDLRTQ
+416 KELRAQ

-435 VKKNELLLQ
+435 AKKNELLLH

-449 QQSFV
+449 QQSFA

-502 LKQNLYAKYILQVEE
+502 LKQNLYAKYISQVEE

-542 EVVAYKTQEVDIAHV
+542 EVVAYKMQEVDIAHI

-568 VFTSIGE
+568 VFTNIGE

-580 IKDSTFRDGKIAV
+580 IKDSSSSDGKITV

-641 RNIIDHFFSQLPG
+641 RNILDHFFSRLPG

-661 DEEINSEGI
+661 DEEINNEGMA
-670 VALSPQIS
+670 VLSSKIS

-698 FKEVIA
+698 FKGVIA